1 LSLLVAGPEWYRYSY
16 NIKDWLI
23 NCVGFNINI
32 LVATGYVRGQNLSVN
47 RLVHIPGV
55 GDFQLERVEKL
66 QDPAPIARKQVR
78 GWHRTYKHRYGQ

>member
-1 LSLLVAGPEWYRYSY
+1 M
-16 NIKDWLI
+16 
-23 NCVGFNINI
+23 NI

-66 QDPAPIARKQVR
+66 QDPAPIIRKQVR
-78 GWHRTYKHRYGQ
+78 G